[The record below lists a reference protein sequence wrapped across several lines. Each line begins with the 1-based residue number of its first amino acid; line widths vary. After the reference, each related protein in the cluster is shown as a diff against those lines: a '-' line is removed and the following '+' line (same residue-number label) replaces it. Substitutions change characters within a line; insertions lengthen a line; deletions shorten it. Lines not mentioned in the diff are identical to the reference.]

1 MWNSFLLPPFA
12 PLYLAFFFLLH
23 DLICTVPVESSS
35 PYTPIDQILLNCGFS
50 GHSTA
55 LDGRTW
61 IGDANSKFLPLE
73 QSLNNHTRIAA
84 RQSPTAAQVPFATA
98 RISLFTFTYDFPVT
112 AGQKFIRLYFYPTSY
127 SDFDRSKAL
136 FSVKAGPFTLLSNF
150 NASLTADADGDLDE
164 TIFREY
170 CVNIEEDQRL
180 NITFTPSP
188 TVSDSYAFINGI
200 EIWPMPSNLYY
211 TPAQDPGFPLIG
223 QNDQYSIKNSTA
235 LETVYR
241 LNVGGRSISPKEDT
255 GGMFRSWYQD
265 DKYLKL
271 EHGVLF
277 LPVNGTINLTFTNL
291 LHKYAAP
298 AEVYQ
303 TARTMG
309 TESAI
314 NLSQNLTWE
323 FSVDSGF
330 YYFIRLHFC
339 EFQPEINK
347 PGDRTFRIF
356 IANQTAEK
364 PAADVFIWG
373 GGEKGVPVYRDY
385 AVFMDDKLGSHKQ
398 VNLYIAIGAEPQ
410 GTIYH
415 DAILNGA
422 EIFKESDINGNNLA
436 GANPDPLLLPP
447 QIAPPRPSSKLK
459 NNESKIIVVATG
471 GVAGFVMASFVAL
484 LIFWR
489 RKRVTN
495 SNSTSG
501 TTWWAPFSCST
512 TKSTKA
518 CGSSLPTSLSRY
530 FSLAEIR
537 AATHNF
543 DDVFIIGVG
552 GFGKVYKG
560 YIDGG
565 THQVAIKRLA
575 PGSQQGAHEF
585 ETEIEM
591 LSQLR
596 HLHLVSL
603 IGYCNDGNE
612 MILVYDYMAHGT
624 LRDHLYNTNNPPLS
638 WKQRLQICIGATQ
651 GLNYLHTGAKHMII
665 HRDVK
670 TTNILLDDDWVAKV
684 SDFGLSKMGPT
695 SGSKAHVSTVVK
707 GSFGYLDPEYFRR
720 QQLTEKSDV
729 YSFSVV
735 LCEVLSARPP
745 VLRTANKKQDV
756 GLVEWA
762 RQCYKNGKLDQIV
775 DPALEAQVAPE
786 CLKRFG
792 EIAMNCLLDNGVER
806 PSMNDVVWSLEFTLQ
821 LQESIDKDGELG
833 VAKTE
838 MVDAGKAL
846 KLPKCDYSD
855 NLFSSCGGQV
865 SSSSRVTITS
875 SEEPSKF

>member
-1 MWNSFLLPPFA
+1 MSSTFLPRFT
-12 PLYLAFFFLLH
+12 PLYVVFFLSHLSS
-23 DLICTVPVESSS
+23 TVDSGSPS
-35 PYTPIDQILLNCGFS
+35 PYNYPPTDYILLNCGFTAN
-50 GHSTA
+50 STA
-55 LDGRTW
+55 DGRTW
-61 IGDANSKFLPLE
+61 TGEMSSDSLLIE
-73 QSLNNHTRIAA
+73 QSPN
-84 RQSPTAAQVPFATA
+84 QSSVAINTSEIGKVPFTTA
-98 RISLFTFTYDFPVT
+98 RVSLSPFTYVFPVT
-112 AGQKFIRLYFYPTSY
+112 AGQKFIRLYFYPASH
-127 SDFDRSKAL
+127 SGFDRSKAF

-150 NASLTADADGDLDE
+150 NASLTAAADEDPAE

-170 CVNIEEDQRL
+170 CVNIEEHQRF
-180 NITFTPSP
+180 NIIFTPSP
-188 TVSDSYAFINGI
+188 NVPNSYAFINGI

-211 TPAQDPGFPLIG
+211 SPAEDQGFSLIG
-223 QNDQYSIKNSTA
+223 ENNQYSIKKSTA

-241 LNVGGRSISPKEDT
+241 LNVGGRSISPSEDT
-255 GGMFRSWYQD
+255 GMFRSWIQD
-265 DKYLKL
+265 DKYLK
-271 EHGVLF
+271 EHEEILF
-277 LPVNGTINLTFTNL
+277 LPVNYTINLNFTQVRE
-291 LHKYAAP
+291 YTAP
-298 AEVYQ
+298 AEVYR

-309 TESAI
+309 TDSAI
-314 NLSQNLTWE
+314 NLSYNLTWE

-347 PGDRTFRIF
+347 AQDRRFRIF
-356 IANQTAEK
+356 IANYTAEK
-364 PAADVFIWG
+364 RAADVIQWG

-385 AVFMDDKLGSHKQ
+385 AVFMVDKLGSHRK

-410 GTIYH
+410 WTTYH

-422 EIFKESDINGNNLA
+422 EIFKVSDIDSNNLA
-436 GANPDPLLLPP
+436 GPNPDPLPLPP

-459 NNESKIIVVATG
+459 NNETKIIVVATG
-471 GVAGFVMASFVAL
+471 GVAGFVIASFVAL

-489 RKRVTN
+489 RKRVKD

-518 CGSSLPTSLSRY
+518 YGSSLPTSLSRY

-543 DDVFIIGVG
+543 DDAFIIGVG

-612 MILVYDYMAHGT
+612 MILVYDYMARGT

-638 WKQRLQICIGATQ
+638 WKQRLRICIGAAQ

-695 SGSKAHVSTVVK
+695 SVSKAHVSTVVK

-729 YSFSVV
+729 YSFGVV

-745 VLRTANKKQDV
+745 ISRTAKMKQAV
-756 GLVEWA
+756 GLAEWA
-762 RQCYKNGKLDQIV
+762 RQSYKNGKLDQIV
-775 DPALEAQVAPE
+775 DPALESQVAPD
-786 CLKRFG
+786 CLKKFG
-792 EIAMNCLLDNGVER
+792 EIAANCLLDNGVER
-806 PSMNDVVWSLEFTLQ
+806 PSMNDVVWSLEFALQ
-821 LQESIDKDGELG
+821 LQESIDKDGERG
-833 VAKTE
+833 VAETE

-846 KLPKCDYSD
+846 CLPQSKGDYSD
-855 NLFSSCGGQV
+855 NLFSSCGRHAS

-875 SEEPSKF
+875 SEEPSNL